1 MYQIWKLCP
10 QLMGNTEKEDIGT
23 TKLKIKQRS
32 IGIKNYYVR
41 LLFDKENLAT
51 REEKCEFFLYVKKV

>member
-1 MYQIWKLCP
+1 
-10 QLMGNTEKEDIGT
+10 MGNTEKEDIGT